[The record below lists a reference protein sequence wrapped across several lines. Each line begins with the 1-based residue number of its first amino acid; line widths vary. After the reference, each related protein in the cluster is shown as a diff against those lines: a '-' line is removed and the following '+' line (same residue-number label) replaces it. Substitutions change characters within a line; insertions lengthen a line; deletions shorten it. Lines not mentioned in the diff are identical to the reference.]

1 MREAHPG
8 VVRMKSLARSYMW
21 WSEMDKPQEPVTK
34 KCVQCQQHHREE
46 PNTPLRPLEFPT
58 KPWQRIHL
66 DFAGPFL
73 ETMWLI
79 SQQLLICTIEVL
91 RLIFTHALDYLNRL

>member
-1 MREAHPG
+1 
-8 VVRMKSLARSYMW
+8 MKSLARSYMW
-21 WSEMDKPQEPVTK
+21 WPEMDKPLEQVTK

-46 PNTPLRPLEFPT
+46 RNALLHPLEFPT

-73 ETMWLI
+73 EKKWLI
-79 SQQLLICTIEVL
+79 SQQLLICTIEEL
-91 RLIFTHALDYLNRL
+91 RLIFAHVLDYLNR